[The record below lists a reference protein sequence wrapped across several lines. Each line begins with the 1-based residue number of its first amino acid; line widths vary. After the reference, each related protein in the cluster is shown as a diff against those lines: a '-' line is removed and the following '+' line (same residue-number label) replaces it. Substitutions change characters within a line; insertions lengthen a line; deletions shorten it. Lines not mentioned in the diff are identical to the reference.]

1 MGKTATHA
9 VVFAQLHMP
18 DGRCHGLHSFL
29 VQVSPGWGCPQ
40 VDSYLQPQVRCCH
53 AQTCTAVKDACA
65 GTGFLQHASVLD
77 HRAARLLESLSGA
90 KRPAACHHVTHQ

>member
-9 VVFAQLHMP
+9 VVFAQLYMP

-40 VDSYLQPQVRCCH
+40 GDSYLQL
-53 AQTCTAVKDACA
+53 QTCTAVKDACA
-65 GTGFLQHASVLD
+65 GTGFL
-77 HRAARLLESLSGA
+77 
-90 KRPAACHHVTHQ
+90 